1 VKDAKAPYNLSC
13 LVWRDEPSGM
23 YVGHCLNYDLMESGP
38 SSEITWDRLKNVLKN
53 HIEYCYTSHREGL
66 RRAASQDA
74 WNYFFTSVKN
84 NPNGLVVEKL
94 DLELREPS
102 LPEYDLEMWVI
113 GKVQD
118 AGFSAASDV
127 QTGQGKIC
135 VN

>member
-1 VKDAKAPYNLSC
+1 
-13 LVWRDEPSGM
+13 M

-38 SSEITWDRLKNVLKN
+38 SPEVTWERLKNVLKD

-66 RRAASQDA
+66 RRAANQDS
-74 WNYFFTSVKN
+74 WDGFFTLVKN
-84 NPNGLVVEKL
+84 NPGQLKVEKL

-102 LPEYDLEMWVI
+102 LPQQELELWVI

-118 AGFSAASDV
+118 AGFSPASHV
-127 QTGQGKIC
+127 QAGQGKVC